1 MVEES
6 QAYKVNF
13 NRAEASGRGVPVE
26 ETEQLQ
32 VILIV
37 DDNDINRML
46 LSRML
51 AKKGFRLLEA
61 SNGKEAIKMA
71 MEELPDLILLDIM
84 MPEMDGYEV
93 CERLREN
100 AETADTP
107 VIFLSAKSETDDK
120 IKGLE
125 AGAVDYITKPFSMG
139 EVYARVKAQLK
150 IRTLTQSLKK
160 SNESLKR
167 ALAELEKKQ
176 ERIEDDLKAAA
187 IIQRSLLPES
197 PPKLDTVNFAWEFR
211 PSHKIGGDIFNLF
224 FVDDHH
230 LGIYVLDVSGHGVPS
245 AMVAVT
251 VSQLL
256 RPPSGISES
265 SILKKRIPSP
275 PYYKIIPPSEVLAT
289 LDITYPIERFEKFFT
304 MTYLLFDYQ
313 NGKISYS
320 SAAHP
325 FPVIVR
331 QNGELEFLD
340 KGGSIIGL
348 GTGNGFE
355 EGTARLEPG
364 DRLFLYTDGILE
376 YRNAD
381 RLFFGE
387 ERFYSILTDSRN
399 LSLDQALTEVIKS
412 LEAFDSE
419 LVPQD
424 DITILGIEFT
434 G

>member
-1 MVEES
+1 MATEYQAHNETGPNGGKIS
-6 QAYKVNF
+6 QDFQND
-13 NRAEASGRGVPVE
+13 PQ
-26 ETEQLQ
+26 T
-32 VILIV
+32 ILIV

-51 AKKGFRLLEA
+51 AKKGFGLLEA
-61 SNGKEAIKMA
+61 SDGAEAINIA
-71 MEELPDLILLDIM
+71 TEELPDLILLDIM

-93 CERLREN
+93 CLRLREN
-100 AETADTP
+100 RETADIP
-107 VIFLSAKSETDDK
+107 IIFLSAKSETDDK

-139 EVYARVKAQLK
+139 EVLARVKAQLK
-150 IRTLTQSLKK
+150 IRSLTKSLKK
-160 SNESLKR
+160 SNESLKK
-167 ALAELEKKQ
+167 ALLELEKKQ

-187 IIQRSLLPES
+187 IIQKSLLPES
-197 PPKLDTVNFAWEFR
+197 PPELDSVNFAWEFR
-211 PSHKIGGDIFNLF
+211 PSHRIGGDIFNLF
-224 FVDDHH
+224 FVDDYQ
-230 LGIYVLDVSGHGVPS
+230 LAVYVLDVSGHGVPS

-265 SILKKRIPSP
+265 SVLRKRISTP
-275 PYYKIIPPSEVLAT
+275 PYYKIVPPSEVLSA
-289 LDITYPIERFEKFFT
+289 LDKTYPIERFEKFFT
-304 MTYLLFDYQ
+304 MTYLLLNYQ
-313 NGKISYS
+313 DGNISYS
-320 SAAHP
+320 NAAHP

-331 QNGELEFLD
+331 KSGQLEFLD

-348 GTGNGFE
+348 GTGDGFE
-355 EGTARLEPG
+355 EGKAKLEPG

-381 RLFFGE
+381 ESFFGQ
-387 ERFYSILTDSRN
+387 ERFHSVLVNSRDVP
-399 LSLDQALTEVIKS
+399 LDQALRRVIES
-412 LEAFDSE
+412 LETFDTE

-424 DITILGIEFT
+424 DITLLGIEYT

>member
-1 MVEES
+1 MATEYQAHNETGPNGGKIS
-6 QAYKVNF
+6 QDFQND
-13 NRAEASGRGVPVE
+13 PQ
-26 ETEQLQ
+26 T
-32 VILIV
+32 ILIV

-51 AKKGFRLLEA
+51 AKKGFGLLEA
-61 SNGKEAIKMA
+61 SDGAEAINIA
-71 MEELPDLILLDIM
+71 TEELPDLILLDIM

-93 CERLREN
+93 CLRLREN
-100 AETADTP
+100 RETADIP
-107 VIFLSAKSETDDK
+107 IIFLSAKSETDDK

-139 EVYARVKAQLK
+139 EVLARVKAQLK
-150 IRTLTQSLKK
+150 IRSLTKSLKK
-160 SNESLKR
+160 SNESLKK
-167 ALAELEKKQ
+167 ALLELEKKQ

-187 IIQRSLLPES
+187 IIQKSLLPES
-197 PPKLDTVNFAWEFR
+197 PPELDSVNFAWEFR
-211 PSHKIGGDIFNLF
+211 PSHRIGGDIFNLF
-224 FVDDHH
+224 FVDDYQ
-230 LGIYVLDVSGHGVPS
+230 LAVYVLDVSGHGVPS

-265 SILKKRIPSP
+265 SVLRKRISTP
-275 PYYKIIPPSEVLAT
+275 PYYKIVPPSEVLSA
-289 LDITYPIERFEKFFT
+289 LDKTYPIERFEKFFT
-304 MTYLLFDYQ
+304 MTYLLLNYQ
-313 NGKISYS
+313 DGNISYS
-320 SAAHP
+320 NAAHP

-331 QNGELEFLD
+331 KSGQLEFLD

-348 GTGNGFE
+348 GTGDGFE
-355 EGTARLEPG
+355 EGKAKLEPG

-381 RLFFGE
+381 ESFFGQ
-387 ERFYSILTDSRN
+387 ERFHSVLVNSRDVP
-399 LSLDQALTEVIKS
+399 LDQALRRVIES
-412 LEAFDSE
+412 LETFDTE

-424 DITILGIEFT
+424 DITLLGIEYR

>member
-1 MVEES
+1 MTSEP
-6 QAYKVNF
+6 QAYDIPAQALDSRNHRIPPESSD
-13 NRAEASGRGVPVE
+13 NP
-26 ETEQLQ
+26 Q

-51 AKKGFRLLEA
+51 SKKGFRLIEA
-61 SNGKEAIKMA
+61 ADGTQAIEMA
-71 MEELPDLILLDIM
+71 NRELPDLILLDIM

-93 CERLREN
+93 CTRLREN
-100 AETADTP
+100 SDTADIP

-150 IRTLTQSLKK
+150 IRSLTQSLKR
-160 SNESLKR
+160 SNESLKK
-167 ALAELEKKQ
+167 ALVELEKKQ
-176 ERIEDDLKAAA
+176 ERIENDLKAAA

-197 PPKLDTVNFAWEFR
+197 PPELDTVNFAWEFR

-256 RPPSGISES
+256 RPPTGVES

-275 PYYKIIPPSEVLAT
+275 PYYKIIPPAEVLAT

-304 MTYLLFDYQ
+304 MSYMIFNYQ
-313 NGKISYS
+313 SGNISYS
-320 SAAHP
+320 NAAHP

-331 QNGELEFLD
+331 KNGNLEFLE

-348 GTGNGFE
+348 GTGEGFE
-355 EGTARLEPG
+355 EGSAKLEPG
-364 DRLFLYTDGILE
+364 DRMFLYTDGILE
-376 YRNAD
+376 YRNAEK
-381 RLFFGE
+381 LFFGQ
-387 ERFYSILTDSRN
+387 ERFHSILRGSRD
-399 LSLDQALTEVIKS
+399 LPLDRALKKVIES
-412 LEAFDSE
+412 LEAFDKD
-419 LVPQD
+419 LIPQD

>member
-1 MVEES
+1 MAPESHACEIAAQEVEP
-6 QAYKVNF
+6 
-13 NRAEASGRGVPVE
+13 ASHEILSASSENP
-26 ETEQLQ
+26 Q

-51 AKKGFRLLEA
+51 SKKGFRLLEA
-61 SNGKEAIKMA
+61 ADGAEAIEVA
-71 MEELPDLILLDIM
+71 TRELPDLILLDIM

-93 CERLREN
+93 CTRLREN
-100 AETADTP
+100 DQTADIP

-150 IRTLTQSLKK
+150 IRLLTQSLKR

-167 ALAELEKKQ
+167 ALNELEKKQ
-176 ERIEDDLKAAA
+176 ERIENDLKAAA
-187 IIQRSLLPES
+187 IIQRSLLPEA
-197 PPKLDTVNFAWEFR
+197 PPDLESVNFAWEFR

-256 RPPSGISES
+256 RPPTGVES
-265 SILKKRIPSP
+265 SILKKRVASP
-275 PYYKIIPPSEVLAT
+275 PYYKIIPPSQVLAT
-289 LDITYPIERFEKFFT
+289 LDTTYPIERFEKFFT
-304 MTYLLFDYQ
+304 MSYMVFNYQ
-313 NGKISYS
+313 SGSISYS
-320 SAAHP
+320 NAAHP

-331 QNGELEFLD
+331 KDGTLEFLE

-348 GTGNGFE
+348 GTGEGFE
-355 EGTARLEPG
+355 EGTAQLDPG

-381 RLFFGE
+381 KLFFGQ
-387 ERFYSILTDSRN
+387 ERFHSVLKDSKD
-399 LSLDQALTEVIKS
+399 LPLDQALKKVIES
-412 LEAFDSE
+412 LEAFDND
-419 LVPQD
+419 LIPQD
-424 DITILGIEFT
+424 DITLLGIEYT

>member
-1 MVEES
+1 MANES
-6 QAYKVNF
+6 QAYRILESEPDPGNH
-13 NRAEASGRGVPVE
+13 
-26 ETEQLQ
+26 QLLSTPLDNSQ

-61 SNGKEAIKMA
+61 SDGTEAIEIA
-71 MEELPDLILLDIM
+71 TEELPDLILLDIM

-100 AETADTP
+100 PETADIP

-139 EVYARVKAQLK
+139 EVFARVKAQLK
-150 IRTLTQSLKK
+150 IRSLTQSLKK

-167 ALAELEKKQ
+167 ALAELERKQ
-176 ERIEDDLKAAA
+176 ERIENDLKAAA

-197 PPKLDTVNFAWEFR
+197 PPRLNTVNFAWEFR

-256 RPPSGISES
+256 RPPNGVES
-265 SILKKRIPSP
+265 SILKKRISSP
-275 PYYKIIPPSEVLAT
+275 PYYEIVSPSKVLAT

-304 MTYLLFDYQ
+304 MTYMVFNYQ
-313 NGKISYS
+313 NGNISYS
-320 SAAHP
+320 NAAHP

-331 QNGELEFLD
+331 KSGELEFLD
-340 KGGSIIGL
+340 RGGSIIGL
-348 GTGNGFE
+348 GTGDGFE
-355 EGTARLEPG
+355 EGKARLEAG
-364 DRLFLYTDGILE
+364 DRMFLYTDGILE

-381 RLFFGE
+381 KLFFGQ
-387 ERFYSILTDSRN
+387 ERFHSILTNSRH
-399 LSLDQALTEVIKS
+399 LPLDDALKRVMESLDE
-412 LEAFDSE
+412 FDNDP
-419 LVPQD
+419 VPQD